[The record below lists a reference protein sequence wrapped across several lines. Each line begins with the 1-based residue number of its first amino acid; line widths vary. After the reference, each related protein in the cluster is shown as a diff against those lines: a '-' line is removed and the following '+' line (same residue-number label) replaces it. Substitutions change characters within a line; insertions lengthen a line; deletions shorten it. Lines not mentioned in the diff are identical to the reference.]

1 MALMQDIEILKILQ
15 EITANPEVIRKAQ
28 ARRRHDMYK
37 DDGTKFLIEQIKNE
51 FGAKAIPEM
60 RLAPLNVLSKIVKKK
75 SVIYRTPPIRKT
87 SSGDADQKLVDF
99 YVTELE
105 IDAGMMKGN
114 RFYNLFSNTGLYC
127 WPGCLNKDGVADF
140 LKFMVIPS
148 YLYSLVPDPFD
159 PTVIKK
165 VVMSE
170 FTEYAGVIA
179 NSYQQSA
186 TGVQGFN
193 RDPGMKNPGTSVDSA
208 QPAMPGDPNRRFIWW
223 TDDEHFTTNIRGEKI
238 LLSDQSYQDN
248 NTQFM
253 NSAGILPI
261 VNLAK
266 DRDCETWST
275 QGADLFDSCL
285 AFAIGWT
292 DLLTIA
298 KHQGFAQ
305 PVITSPEMPEEIQVG
320 VNKVLWLKQSP
331 DGTGPTPT
339 FGFASAGSPLNE
351 YKDVLMD
358 FLGLILTSND
368 LNPGAVS
375 GNRQSSDMSSGF
387 SRLIE
392 MSDALEAIE
401 ADKPVLRDAEL
412 NLWDVIKA
420 WHNDMYERGVLRED
434 AKKLGR
440 FSDKFELS
448 IQFRDIR
455 PIESETDRITAAKA
469 YLDMGI
475 ATKQMALK
483 KLQPDLSDD
492 QADKILSEVDAEKQ
506 ANLAKFGSPFLTDE
520 ENVQASNNPAPA
532 PVQATANSSAPKQP
546 VPFNAPKKPI
556 LNVQTPGKV

>member
-1 MALMQDIEILKILQ
+1 MPLMQDWEIQKILG
-15 EITANPEVIRKAQ
+15 EIVSNPEVVRKAQ
-28 ARRRHDMYK
+28 AKRRHDMYK
-37 DDGTKFLIEQIKNE
+37 DDGTKFLIEQILSE
-51 FGAKAIPEM
+51 FGSDALPEM

-105 IDAGMMKGN
+105 IDSGMMKGN

-127 WPGCLNKDGVADF
+127 WPGCVNKDGVVDF
-140 LKFMVIPS
+140 LKFMVLPP
-148 YLYSLVPDPFD
+148 YLYSMVPDEFD
-159 PTVIKK
+159 PTLIRKI
-165 VVMSE
+165 VMSE
-170 FTEYAGVIA
+170 FTEYASVISQA
-179 NSYQQSA
+179 YQKSA
-186 TGVQGFN
+186 TGAQGFS
-193 RDPGMKNPGTSVDSA
+193 RNPGLKLPGSLVDSA
-208 QPAMPGDPNRRFIWW
+208 QPSMPADPNRKFIWW
-223 TDDEHFTTNIRGEKI
+223 TDDEHFTTNTRGEKI

-248 NTQFM
+248 NTQFL

-292 DLLTIA
+292 DLLTVA

-305 PVITSPEMPEEIQVG
+305 PVITSPERPEEIQVG
-320 VNKVLWLKQSP
+320 VNRVLWLKQDPESN
-331 DGTGPTPT
+331 TAPT

-401 ADKPVLRDAEL
+401 ADKPVLRDAEM
-412 NLWDVIKA
+412 NLWEVIKA
-420 WHNDMYERGVLRED
+420 WHNDMYERGVLRAD
-434 AKKLGR
+434 AKALGR

-448 IQFRDIR
+448 IQYRDIR
-455 PIESETDRITAAKA
+455 PIESETERITAAKA

-483 KLQPDLSDD
+483 KLQPDLSDE
-492 QADKILSEVDAEKQ
+492 QADKILKEVEAEKQ
-506 ANLAKFGSPFLTDE
+506 ANLEKFGSPFLTDQ
-520 ENVQASNNPAPA
+520 ENVQVANNAAPSGNPASAPA
-532 PVQATANSSAPKQP
+532 AANSSGPK
-546 VPFNAPKKPI
+546 PFPPKKPI